1 MEYFLTVLAIVA
13 LIWAAIA
20 AVIFVAVRQLRNAV
34 DRAMTSFAEKHQNHL
49 RRLLDAMEDLQRRQ
63 ADAESRIQVLT
74 NANRTL
80 VAQVTAMRER
90 LGLDADGRGDGGDRV
105 LH

>member
-1 MEYFLTVLAIVA
+1 MDYLLSILAIVA

-20 AVIFVAVRQLRNAV
+20 AVIWVAVRQLRGAV
-34 DRAMTSFAEKHQNHL
+34 DRAISSFAERQQSHV
-49 RRLLDAMEDLQRRQ
+49 RRLLDALEELQRRQ

-80 VAQVTAMRER
+80 VVQVTAMRER
-90 LGLDADGRGDGGDRV
+90 LGLDSDGRADADRV
-105 LH
+105 IH